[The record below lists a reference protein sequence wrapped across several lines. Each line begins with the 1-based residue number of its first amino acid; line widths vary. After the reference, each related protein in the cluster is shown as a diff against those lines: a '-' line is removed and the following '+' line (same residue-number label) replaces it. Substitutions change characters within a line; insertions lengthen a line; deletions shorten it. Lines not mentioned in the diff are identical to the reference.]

1 MSQTVP
7 KINANLDSGLAL
19 LSEIL
24 PQIWSCASSGFP
36 DIWTPE
42 NPSCGQCYPTA
53 RLVQTLFAGEII
65 HQRLKFANGVW
76 DHFVNEI
83 DGIRFDLSV
92 DQMAGEVFTVIT
104 EKQRTRDDNRILE
117 CLNHVRYMVDT
128 LFRDYSQHTG
138 SIVVAR

>member
-7 KINANLDSGLAL
+7 KINTNLDSGLAL

-36 DIWTPE
+36 GLWTPD
-42 NPSCGQCYPTA
+42 NPSCGQCIPTA
-53 RLVQTLFAGEII
+53 RLVQTLLGGKVIL
-65 HQRLKFANGVW
+65 QRLKFVNGVW

-92 DQMAGEVFTVIT
+92 DQMAGEVFVVIS
-104 EKQRTRDDNRILE
+104 EKRRTCDDNRILE
-117 CLNHVRYMVDT
+117 CLRHVRYMVDT
-128 LFRDYSQHTG
+128 LFRDYSRHTS
-138 SIVVAR
+138 SIVVAQ